1 MAYNIPK
8 PKHSSKSYLKNRLIN
23 YFFLNPVKGTE
34 IVKLVGNF
42 SSN

>member
-8 PKHSSKSYLKNRLIN
+8 SKHSSKSYLKNRLIN
-23 YFFLNPVKGTE
+23 FFFNPVKGTE